1 MKTDQIMGVEENHMK
16 RESTAI
22 LLRIFIG
29 ESDHFKGKPL
39 YMHIVEMLKAE
50 GIAGATVFRG
60 ITGFGK
66 HSRIHTTSILRLSTD
81 MPILIE
87 VADLEENIE
96 RIRPKLDEV
105 INQGLIT
112 EEKVKVV
119 FYDSGKNK

>member
-1 MKTDQIMGVEENHMK
+1 MKTAQMKGSEENCMK
-16 RESTAI
+16 KESTAI

-39 YMHIVEMLKAE
+39 YMHIIEMLKAE

-60 ITGFGK
+60 IAGFGK

-87 VADLEENIE
+87 VSDLEENIE

-105 INQGLIT
+105 ITQGLIT
-112 EEKVKVV
+112 EEKVKIV
-119 FYDSGKNK
+119 FYDSGKEK

>member
-1 MKTDQIMGVEENHMK
+1 MK

-29 ESDHFKGKPL
+29 ESDKYKGKSL
-39 YMHIVEMLKAE
+39 YMHIVEMLKTE

-66 HSRIHTTSILRLSTD
+66 NSYIHTTSILRLSTD

-87 VADLEENIE
+87 VVDTEENIA
-96 RIRPKLDEV
+96 RIRPKLDDM
-105 INQGLIT
+105 ICQGLIT
-112 EEKVKVV
+112 EEKVNIV
-119 FYDSGKNK
+119 FYDCNIQK

>member
-1 MKTDQIMGVEENHMK
+1 MKTDQTAGSEENCMK
-16 RESTAI
+16 KESTAI

-29 ESDHFKGKPL
+29 ESDHYKGKPL

-87 VADLEENIE
+87 VSDIEENID

-112 EEKVKVV
+112 EEKIKVI
-119 FYDSGKNK
+119 FYDSDKNK

>member
-1 MKTDQIMGVEENHMK
+1 MKTDQITVEESQMK

-29 ESDHFKGKPL
+29 ESDRYKGKPL

-60 ITGFGK
+60 IMGFGK
-66 HSRIHTTSILRLSTD
+66 HSLIRITSILRLSTD

-87 VADLEENIE
+87 VADLEENIN
-96 RIRPKLDEV
+96 RIRPKLDE
-105 INQGLIT
+105 IISKGLIT
-112 EEKVKVV
+112 EEKVKIV
-119 FYDSGKNK
+119 FYDSDNDK

>member
-1 MKTDQIMGVEENHMK
+1 MKTDPITVEENKMK

-29 ESDHFKGKPL
+29 ESDRYKGKPL

-66 HSRIHTTSILRLSTD
+66 QSLIHTTSILRLSTD
-81 MPILIE
+81 MPIVIE
-87 VADLEENIE
+87 VVDLEENIN
-96 RIRPKLDEV
+96 RIKPKLDE
-105 INQGLIT
+105 IISKGLIT
-112 EEKVKVV
+112 EEKVKIL
-119 FYDSGKNK
+119 FYDSDEEK

>member
-1 MKTDQIMGVEENHMK
+1 MKTDEMMGCEESCMK
-16 RESTAI
+16 KESTAI

-60 ITGFGK
+60 IAGFGK

-112 EEKVKVV
+112 EEKVKIV
-119 FYDSGKNK
+119 FYDSDKNK

>member
-1 MKTDQIMGVEENHMK
+1 MKTDQVKGCEENCMK

-39 YMHIVEMLKAE
+39 YKYIVEMLKAE

-66 HSRIHTTSILRLSTD
+66 HSRIHTNSILRLSTD

-96 RIRPKLDEV
+96 RIRPKLDEI

-112 EEKVKVV
+112 EEKVKII
-119 FYDSGKNK
+119 FYDSDIGK

>member
-1 MKTDQIMGVEENHMK
+1 MKTDQVKGVEGNQMK

-29 ESDHFKGKPL
+29 ESDRYKGKPL
-39 YMHIVEMLKAE
+39 YMHIVEMLKVE

-66 HSRIHTTSILRLSTD
+66 QSLIHTTSILRLSTD

-87 VADLEENIE
+87 VADLEENID

-112 EEKVKVV
+112 EEKVKIV

>member
-1 MKTDQIMGVEENHMK
+1 MKTGQVKAIEGGQMK

-29 ESDHFKGKPL
+29 ESDRYKGKPL
-39 YMHIVEMLKAE
+39 YMHIVEMLKGE

-81 MPILIE
+81 LPILIE
-87 VADLEENIE
+87 VADLEENID
-96 RIRPKLDEV
+96 RIRPKLDEI

-112 EEKVKVV
+112 EEKVKIV
-119 FYDSGKNK
+119 FYDSDTNK

>member
-1 MKTDQIMGVEENHMK
+1 MKTDRVKGCEENCMK
-16 RESTAI
+16 SESTAI

-29 ESDHFKGKPL
+29 ESDHYKGKPL
-39 YMHIVEMLKAE
+39 YMYIVEMLKAE

-60 ITGFGK
+60 IAGFGK

-87 VADLEENIE
+87 VSDLEENIE

-112 EEKVKVV
+112 EERVKIV
-119 FYDSGKNK
+119 FYDCDKNE